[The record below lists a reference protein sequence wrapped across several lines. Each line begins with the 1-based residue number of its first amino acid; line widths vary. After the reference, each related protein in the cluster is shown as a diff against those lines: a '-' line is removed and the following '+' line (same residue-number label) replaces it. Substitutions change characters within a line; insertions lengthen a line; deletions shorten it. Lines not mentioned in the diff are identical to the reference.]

1 MKKYL
6 PILSA
11 LLTAGSAATVACTI
25 NSATNDNGTDAG
37 EDTGTNG
44 DTGTGNDTGTVGDAG
59 ADASGDALAEAAAP
73 SANIRFAD
81 WSPDAPSAGYDLCV
95 AQHGTTS
102 WQGPVLA
109 QSIGDAGTLTFD
121 FPTVTTYL
129 EADVGQYDFE
139 IVAAGGSC
147 SSPIGTPITNA
158 NALAANQ
165 FYTLAIVGDTTKAG
179 NDPTLT
185 AVLFQDDVA
194 PTDGSTG
201 LRFVNVAPDLAAMDF
216 GAGTLAASSFDP
228 IEVDVGFATL
238 ASQTGNDAGGVVDGN
253 GYVGVFLADAG
264 PIEFSGH
271 TSQGGTTDTATAS
284 NQTFAANSA
293 VTLALV
299 NGKNGGPAAQFLV
312 CTGDGTVSTSSLTST
327 CTIVSM

>member
-11 LLTAGSAATVACTI
+11 MLTAGSAATVACTI
-25 NSATNDNGTDAG
+25 NSTTNNNGTDG
-37 EDTGTNG
+37 GTDTGTNG
-44 DTGTGNDTGTVGDAG
+44 DTGTGNDTGTEDSGTDAPV
-59 ADASGDALAEAAAP
+59 EAAAP

-81 WSPDAPSAGYDLCV
+81 WSPDAPAAGYDVCV

-109 QSIGDAGTLTFD
+109 QSIGDAGTLTFN
-121 FPTVTTYL
+121 FPTVTTYF
-129 EADVGQYDFE
+129 EADVGQYDIE

-147 SSPIGTPITNA
+147 SSPIGSPVTNLK
-158 NALAANQ
+158 ALAANA
-165 FYTLAIVGDTTKAG
+165 FYTVALVGDTTKAG

-185 AVLFQDDVA
+185 AVLFQDDTA
-194 PTDGSTG
+194 PTDGSTS
-201 LRFVNVAPDLAAMDF
+201 LRFLNVAPDLAAMDF
-216 GAGTLAASSFDP
+216 GAGTLAGSSFHP
-228 IEVDVGFATL
+228 LEVSVAFAGL
-238 ASQTGNDAGGVVDGN
+238 ATQTGNDGGGVVDAN
-253 GYVGVFLADAG
+253 GYVGVTGADAG
-264 PIEFSGH
+264 PIEFSCH

-284 NQTFAANSA
+284 NQTLAGNSA

-312 CTGDGTVSTSSLTST
+312 CTGDGNVPSSSLTST

>member
-11 LLTAGSAATVACTI
+11 LVTAGSAATVACTI
-25 NSATNDNGTDAG
+25 NSTTNNNGTDG
-37 EDTGTNG
+37 GTDTGTNE
-44 DTGTGNDTGTVGDAG
+44 DTGTGNDTGSGGDSG
-59 ADASGDALAEAAAP
+59 TDAPGEAAAP
-73 SANIRFAD
+73 SANIRFAN
-81 WSPDAPSAGYDLCV
+81 WSPDAPAAGYDLCI

-109 QSIGDAGTLTFD
+109 QSVGDAGTLTFN
-121 FPTVTTYL
+121 FPTVTTYF
-129 EADVGQYDFE
+129 EADVGQYDVE
-139 IVAAGGSC
+139 IVAAGGNC
-147 SSPIGTPITNA
+147 SSPIGSPISSLA
-158 NALAANQ
+158 PLAANDY
-165 FYTLAIVGDTTKAG
+165 YTLALVGDSTKAG

-185 AVLFQDDVA
+185 AVLFQDDAA
-194 PTDGSTG
+194 PTDGSTA
-201 LRFVNVAPDLAAMDF
+201 LRFLNVAPDLAAMDF

-228 IEVDVGFATL
+228 IEVSVSFTGL

-253 GYVGVFLADAG
+253 GYVGVFAADAG
-264 PIEFSGH
+264 PIEFSCH

-284 NQTFAANSA
+284 NQTFAGNSA

-312 CTGDGTVSTSSLTST
+312 CTGDGTVPTSSLTST